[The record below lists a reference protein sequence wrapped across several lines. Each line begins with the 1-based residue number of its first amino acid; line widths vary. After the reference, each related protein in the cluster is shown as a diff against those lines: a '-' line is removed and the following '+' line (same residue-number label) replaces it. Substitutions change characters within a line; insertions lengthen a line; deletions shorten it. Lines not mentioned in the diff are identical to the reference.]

1 MNITVTILKNGI
13 TQTTG
18 FSSEILAQRAVN
30 YALANG
36 ATSARIGNHSA
47 AQ

>member
-1 MNITVTILKNGI
+1 MSITVTILKNGI

-18 FSSEILAQRAVN
+18 FSSRVLAQRAVN

-36 ATSARIGNHSA
+36 ATSAQIA
-47 AQ
+47 D